1 MYIPF
6 LGPSVRGATANEV
19 SAHVHIKKMINQ
31 GYFSSA
37 IASFVRMGSTFLREG
52 MDEIASDLIPWV
64 TPRLNGCLPDSIL
77 PYATSMWFSQRVSY

>member
-19 SAHVHIKKMINQ
+19 SAHVQIKKMINQ

-52 MDEIASDLIPWV
+52 MDEIVSDLIPWV

-77 PYATSMWFSQRVSY
+77 PYATAMWFSQRVSY